1 MAWFQPA
8 QPGCSAGRPAL
19 LRPAHHIWEEENIM
33 GRPRLIDL
41 TMEIYQGM
49 PTYPSVAK
57 PFVHELENHEQMAR
71 STGAWQYG
79 LTHAPNHCVIVS
91 GDHIGTHLDAW
102 GHVKPGATRAEGI
115 QQAYCH

>member
-1 MAWFQPA
+1 
-8 QPGCSAGRPAL
+8 
-19 LRPAHHIWEEENIM
+19 M

-79 LTHAPNHCVIVS
+79 LTHAPESLC
-91 GDHIGTHLDAW
+91 DRQRRPYW
-102 GHVKPGATRAEGI
+102 YPP
-115 QQAYCH
+115 

>member
-1 MAWFQPA
+1 
-8 QPGCSAGRPAL
+8 
-19 LRPAHHIWEEENIM
+19 M
-33 GRPRLIDL
+33 GRPRLVDL

-71 STGAWQYG
+71 STGAWQHG

-91 GDHIGTHLDAW
+91 GDHIGTHLDSC
-102 GHVKPGATRAEGI
+102 PSPYRPSRLT
-115 QQAYCH
+115 